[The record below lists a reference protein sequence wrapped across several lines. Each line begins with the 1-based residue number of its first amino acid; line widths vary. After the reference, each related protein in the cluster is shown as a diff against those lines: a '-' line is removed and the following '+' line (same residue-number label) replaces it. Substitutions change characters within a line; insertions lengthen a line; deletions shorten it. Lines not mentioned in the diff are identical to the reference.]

1 MFVATDDVALTVR
14 ATDADEGSNGEVF
27 YTTLEGPN
35 FPGTNNPLFAIDN
48 VSGQFTLIDVTRKIQ
63 VT

>member
-1 MFVATDDVALTVR
+1 MIVVADDVALTVR

-48 VSGQFTLIDVTRKIQ
+48 VSGQFTLINVAENSK
-63 VT
+63 